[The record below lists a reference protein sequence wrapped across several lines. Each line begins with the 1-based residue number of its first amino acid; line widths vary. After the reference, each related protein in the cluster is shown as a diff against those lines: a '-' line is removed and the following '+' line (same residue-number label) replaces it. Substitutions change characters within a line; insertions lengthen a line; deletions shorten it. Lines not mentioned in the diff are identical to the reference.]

1 MVVESQRTT
10 IGFGNRKAKVGQI
23 VTTEIDRGRMK
34 FIFVD
39 ESWEDYLYWQKTD
52 KKKLKR
58 INDLIK
64 DIARNPF
71 DGIGKPE
78 PLKFKYSGFWSR
90 RIDDEHRLVYQVKDD
105 EILIAKCR
113 FHYD

>member
-1 MVVESQRTT
+1 
-10 IGFGNRKAKVGQI
+10 
-23 VTTEIDRGRMK
+23 MK

-64 DIARNPF
+64 DISRQPF
-71 DGIGKPE
+71 EGIGKPE
-78 PLKFKYSGFWSR
+78 TLKFKYSGFLSR
-90 RIDDEHRLVYQVKDD
+90 RINDEHRLIYQVKDD